1 MPPFMF
7 GKALAPK
14 LVDLNL
20 IPEADTRGGAYEE
33 GEKLEAEST
42 QKARRFIDNMGRLGL
57 LPRSAPPGYP
67 AWTLHAAREICEKR
81 TQGAQYKAIK
91 LSEQFDIG
99 WLLND
104 LGLAIV
110 HCSKLATGPRILKS
124 VLVGIMDEAS
134 TWKGVTNE
142 TALWGESTLLTA
154 AVKMGPLDPW
164 DAFEQ
169 MKELRR
175 LVLDKHKD
183 VMKQRGWLTPP
194 AARSR

>member
-1 MPPFMF
+1 MF
-7 GKALAPK
+7 GNALAPR
-14 LVDLNL
+14 LVALNL
-20 IPEADTRGGAYEE
+20 VPDADTRGGSYAK
-33 GEKLEAEST
+33 GEKLDPDSVKRAL
-42 QKARRFIDNMGRLGL
+42 RFIDNMGRLGL

-81 TQGAQYKAIK
+81 AQGAQYKAIK

-110 HCSKLATGPRILKS
+110 HCSKLATGPKILKN
-124 VLVGIMDEAS
+124 VLVDIMREAFY
-134 TWKGVTNE
+134 WKGVTAE
-142 TALWGESTLLTA
+142 TQVWGESTLLTPT
-154 AVKMGPLDPW
+154 VKLGVMETW
-164 DAFEQ
+164 DAFKQ

-175 LVLDKHKD
+175 LVLDKHED

-194 AARSR
+194 AARPL